1 MNARSAFLSA
11 VLMFALHASI
21 WPQQA
26 PIQDYGAQGDVNG
39 TVKDATG
46 AVLPGVLVSIRGL
59 NISAST
65 DNSGYFSLKGIP
77 AREITLTASLPS
89 FATKETS
96 VTIRPGV
103 CSKVEIVLQ
112 LESQAF
118 SVTVEQIT
126 PELMSASESIGVV
139 SVMPSQVAA
148 LPSLGEK
155 DIFRSIQLMPGVSA
169 TNEQSSGLYVR
180 GGTPDQNLVQLD
192 GFTVYKVDHFFGI
205 FSAFNAS
212 AVENVTVLK
221 GGFDSKYGGRISSVV
236 DLEGKAGSR
245 TGIEAGGGVS
255 FLSYS
260 GYVDG
265 PIGRKVTFML
275 AGRKSFQSPF
285 SSRIEDN
292 YTPSGNGGGPG
303 GFGGTETQPRSS
315 FYDTN
320 GRLTYTPGTKD
331 TFVFSLYYGKDNY
344 DNSRS
349 LDLPNFGSSE
359 DIALSGEIAD
369 LAQWGNAGTAVNW
382 RRDWTSSFSSTLT
395 LAVSHY
401 FKNAHR
407 SSSITAD
414 SSASGN
420 GREFGNNSYE
430 NNRVN
435 DQTLRWANNWIL
447 GRRNYLEF
455 GAQVTRNAVDYNYT
469 FGVDAGSTVH
479 SGEGLIY
486 SFYLQDR
493 YQPFSRFEI
502 TPGMRISRYS
512 VTDATYIEPR
522 LSAIFTATQRLKLK
536 VAGGRYYQFV
546 SDLVRENPME
556 GDQDFWTLADNNRI
570 PVSAATHY
578 IAGGSYET
586 NRFLFDVEAYQKDLS
601 GLTQFGVF
609 RPAPPDADESSGTFD
624 FDDLFFHGSGKAQG
638 VEILAQKKFGS
649 NTGWITYALGRV
661 MYDFPGISSTPFPAS
676 HDSTNEIKIVDS
688 YRWKKFTFSG
698 SWVFAT
704 GKPTTVP
711 AGSEEMVMPDGRVF
725 ERPTYG
731 ATNGSRLPDYHRLD
745 LSATW
750 DFYNGESSRART
762 GVSIFN
768 AYNRANV
775 WRREYRY
782 FDGEE
787 LATDVNY
794 LGLTVSAFL
803 NYDLDV
809 PSEEKKAGPAWS
821 SGVSKK
827 DENRPKSAK
836 PAKVYDF
843 YGNVVSMDDHRLTAR
858 TQQGEQEFII
868 VKNTVKGEPEYEKG
882 AYVHVYYRHQTD
894 GNVVTMIMRKVK
906 NPSQVPGIA
915 ASAAA
920 SSGSGAIR

>member
-1 MNARSAFLSA
+1 M
-11 VLMFALHASI
+11 
-21 WPQQA
+21 
-26 PIQDYGAQGDVNG
+26 QGDVNG
-39 TVKDATG
+39 TVKDTSG
-46 AVLPGVLVSIRGL
+46 AVLPGVLVSVQGS
-59 NISAST
+59 NITAST
-65 DNSGYFSLKGIP
+65 DNTGYFILKGVP
-77 AREITLTASLPS
+77 AGEVTLTASLPS
-89 FATKETS
+89 FATKEIS
-96 VTIRPGV
+96 VTVRRDV
-103 CSKVEIVLQ
+103 SSKVEIVLT

-118 SVTVEQIT
+118 SVTVEQIM

-139 SVMPSQVAA
+139 SVKPSQIAA
-148 LPSLGEK
+148 LPGLGEK

-180 GGTPDQNLVQLD
+180 GGTPDQNLVLLD

-212 AVENVTVLK
+212 AVEDVTLLK
-221 GGFDSKYGGRISSVV
+221 GGFDSRYGGRISSVV
-236 DLEGKAGSR
+236 DLAGKPGSK

-255 FLSYS
+255 FLSYN

-275 AGRKSFQSPF
+275 AGRRSFQSPF
-285 SSRIEDN
+285 SSKIEDN
-292 YTPSGNGGGPG
+292 YTASGNGGGPG
-303 GFGGTETQPRSS
+303 GGFGGTQTEPRSS
-315 FYDTN
+315 FYDVN
-320 GRLTYTPGTKD
+320 GRLTYTPSTKD
-331 TFVFSLYYGKDNY
+331 TLVFSLYYGKDNF

-349 LDLPNFGSSE
+349 LDLPDFGSSG
-359 DIALSGEIAD
+359 DIALNGEITD
-369 LAQWGNAGTAVNW
+369 LAKWGNGGTSVNW
-382 RRDWTSSFSSTLT
+382 RRDWMSGFSSTLT

-407 SSSITAD
+407 SNSITAD
-414 SSASGN
+414 ISGS
-420 GREFGNNSYE
+420 GRDFGNNSYE

-447 GRRNYLEF
+447 GRHNYLEF
-455 GAQVTRNAVDYNYT
+455 GAQVTRNEVDYNYT
-469 FGVDAGSTVH
+469 FDVDAGSTVH

-502 TPGMRISRYS
+502 TPGIRISRYS
-512 VTDATYIEPR
+512 VTDATYVEPR
-522 LSAIFTATQRLKLK
+522 LSAIISATRRLKLK

-556 GDQDFWTLADNNRI
+556 GDQDFWTLADNNTI
-570 PVSAATHY
+570 PVSAANHY
-578 IAGGSYET
+578 IAGASYESD
-586 NRFLFDVEAYQKDLS
+586 RFLFDVEAYQKDLS

-609 RPAPPDADESSGTFD
+609 RPPPADTDTSSDTFD
-624 FDDLFFHGSGKAQG
+624 FDDLFFHGSGKARG
-638 VEILAQKKFGS
+638 VEFLAQKKFGA

-661 MYDFPGISSTPFPAS
+661 MYDFPGISSAPFPAS

-704 GKPTTVP
+704 GKPTTEP
-711 AGSEEMVMPDGRVF
+711 TGAEEVVMPDGRVF
-725 ERPTYG
+725 ERPIFG
-731 ATNGSRLPDYHRLD
+731 MTNGSRLPDYHRLD
-745 LSATW
+745 LSATY
-750 DFYNGESSRART
+750 DFYHGESSRARA
-762 GVSIFN
+762 GVSFFN
-768 AYNRANV
+768 VYNHHNV

-787 LATDVNY
+787 LTTDVNY
-794 LGLTVSAFL
+794 LGFTVSAFV

-809 PSEEKKAGPAWS
+809 PSEDKKAGPAWS
-821 SGVSKK
+821 NGESKK

-836 PAKVYDF
+836 PAKIYEF
-843 YGNVVSMDDHRLTAR
+843 YGNVVSMDDLRLTVR
-858 TQQGEQEFII
+858 TRQGERDFII

-906 NPSQVPGIA
+906 NPSQVPGTA
-915 ASAAA
+915 ESVAVSSAP
-920 SSGSGAIR
+920 GTIR